1 MCFFFFLL
9 HKQNTEKQQQQQDEH
24 CNKYKNRQ
32 NPSSNATATQPH
44 TKPKATSPR
53 HVPIYELLFQ
63 NNSRHGSPSPACV
76 SIRVARVN
84 YYFSLLRKASA
95 RGVIKKKVVTRPQ
108 YSFSNSSPSSK
119 SCAVAGAA
127 EFRRS
132 AGTRAQHQ
140 PRFAHT
146 NQLKCKSRLGFAAAA
161 AAATNQIWP

>member
-1 MCFFFFLL
+1 MLGAINSKVFDVSPTQTTQTAEISVAYHRRALQYMQNGWRRPFVMLARSLSQLAKWHEIPILAEMCFFFFLL

-63 NNSRHGSPSPACV
+63 GNSRHGSPSPACV

-95 RGVIKKKVVTRPQ
+95 RGVIKKR
-108 YSFSNSSPSSK
+108 
-119 SCAVAGAA
+119 
-127 EFRRS
+127 
-132 AGTRAQHQ
+132 
-140 PRFAHT
+140 
-146 NQLKCKSRLGFAAAA
+146 
-161 AAATNQIWP
+161 